1 MEDPL
6 SPSKL
11 SKLFD
16 HIKANPKLARKLDI
30 FVESVSDDNT
40 SKRKDISPIKLRR
53 VKFPKVSEE
62 DLISPPS
69 SSKAGSPAEKAH
81 EETSKGG
88 ASHGNSDNESESQ
101 LEEDFQSGMSDD
113 DFDNLEN
120 FLMEDDEESEQDPS
134 PSDEEDD
141 DLEVLGGPEA
151 ASWSIPKKSLK
162 FYLKAAD
169 IELKKELVDSIK
181 EEFKADQD
189 TESHF
194 APPRFSSSLWSTV
207 QSSKADM
214 FKLKCLYKVQEHM
227 YLSLKPLLACL
238 DSADKDSKAK
248 ITKSIQLICTSNLLL
263 NRFRRSTIAPHLK
276 PELGKQILA
285 LPISHDS
292 FFGEDFSKATDS
304 LVKEQSTLDKV
315 FAKKPLSQRLGN
327 SYNNNSNYNNNN
339 NNYNNNFNN
348 NRNPQKKTF
357 FRGGNSSG
365 TQKKNNKGNRYYNN
379 KSYSQGGKK
388 DRSSSGNSKE
398 NASAST
404 GGSNPQ

>member
-1 MEDPL
+1 MGDPI
-6 SPSKL
+6 SPTKL

-16 HIKANPKLARKLDI
+16 HIKSNPKLARKLDLFI
-30 FVESVSDDNT
+30 ESVSDENR
-40 SKRKDISPIKLRR
+40 SKRKDISPIKLKK
-53 VKFPKVSEE
+53 VKFQKISDE
-62 DLISPPS
+62 DLVSQPS
-69 SSKAGSPAEKAH
+69 TSGSKVGSPAEIAL

-88 ASHGNSDNESESQ
+88 ANHGNSDDESESQ
-101 LEEDFQSGMSDD
+101 LESDYQSEDSQDE
-113 DFDNLEN
+113 FDCLEN
-120 FLMEDDEESEQDPS
+120 FLMEDDEESDHDS
-134 PSDEEDD
+134 NPSDEDEED
-141 DLEVLGGPEA
+141 LKVLGGPEA
-151 ASWSIPKKSLK
+151 ASWSISKKSLK

-169 IELKKELVDSIK
+169 IELKKDLVDSIK

-207 QSSKADM
+207 QSSKADT

-238 DSADKDSKAK
+238 DSADKDSKIK
-248 ITKSIQLICTSNLLL
+248 LTKSIQLICTSNLLL

-276 PELGKQILA
+276 PELRKQILA

-304 LVKEQSTLDKV
+304 LVKEQSTLEKV

-327 SYNNNSNYNNNN
+327 SSNNSYNNNN
-339 NNYNNNFNN
+339 NYNN

-357 FRGGNSSG
+357 FRGGNFSG
-365 TQKKNNKGNRYYNN
+365 NQKKGNNNKGKKNKPYY
-379 KSYSQGGKK
+379 QGGNK
-388 DRSSSGNSKE
+388 DRSYSGGNSKE
-398 NASAST
+398 NSSASA
-404 GGSNPQ
+404 GGSNSQ